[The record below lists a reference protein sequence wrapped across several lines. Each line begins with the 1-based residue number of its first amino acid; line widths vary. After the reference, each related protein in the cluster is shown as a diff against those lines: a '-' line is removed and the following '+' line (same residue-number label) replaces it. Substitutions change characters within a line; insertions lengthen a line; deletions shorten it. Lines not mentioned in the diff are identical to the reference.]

1 MPSAF
6 ESVQHINITISPCQK
21 LCANSIQSY
30 IHIIKVRWPASCEN
44 GSYVICGRSW
54 SILACPTAQSG
65 QVLRWLIYKVKPWFV
80 VSYPNSVAPVRNFH
94 RKRRHR
100 DGRSNFADARYML
113 YIIARCVF
121 SCLKLVS
128 PISVLLCS
136 LLLLLTRTSTDTNM
150 NFILIFL
157 FNARKTHCIF
167 RLLLIKQCRVFNICF
182 RHINCYS
189 KPDFTHFTVQNTVR
203 ATVVTH

>member
-1 MPSAF
+1 MPKTMCKFHS
-6 ESVQHINITISPCQK
+6 K
-21 LCANSIQSY
+21 LYTHYKGQMTRVMRKWVLC
-30 IHIIKVRWPASCEN
+30 HMRPKLVHPT
-44 GSYVICGRSW
+44 
-54 SILACPTAQSG
+54 CPTAQSG

-150 NFILIFL
+150 NFILICL

-167 RLLLIKQCRVFNICF
+167 RLLLIKQSRVFNICF

-189 KPDFTHFTVQNTVR
+189 RFYALYCTKYR
-203 ATVVTH
+203 